1 VSWFPRQRV
10 LRTVAAVAIVGW
22 ILKTMLTEP
31 TEGIMLVGLI
41 YLTVQFTRRYIT
53 PRGGLNLQ

>member
-1 VSWFPRQRV
+1 MSWVPRQRV
-10 LRTVAAVAIVGW
+10 LRTIAAVAVLGW

-41 YLTVQFTRRYIT
+41 YLTVHFTRRYVS
-53 PRGGLNLQ
+53 PSGQLNLQ